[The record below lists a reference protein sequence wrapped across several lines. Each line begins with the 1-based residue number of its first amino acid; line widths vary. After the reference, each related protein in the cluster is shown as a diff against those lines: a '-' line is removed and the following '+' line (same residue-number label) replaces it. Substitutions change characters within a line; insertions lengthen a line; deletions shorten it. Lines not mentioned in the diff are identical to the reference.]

1 MAAQD
6 KAAQAA
12 AADIEFTDQQQRY
25 IDAPLDRH
33 VYLRAC
39 PGSGKT
45 EVVAAKVCKI
55 IQEWNHHPSGIALLT
70 FLNSAADELQS
81 RVYKYLREPMGLPHY
96 ISTFDSFVLT
106 HLLSSIA
113 SEITGFQGRDGDFR
127 IRIIDKSADIYRT
140 RNKICG
146 RTVSACRYNYDKGSK
161 RFVFSTNDRKW
172 DNEANLAQQDEA
184 DQKTLLTN
192 KKRLWAAG
200 FATYGD
206 IDILALVGMQ
216 EEKFKDYFSRIA
228 RRFPLVI
235 VDECQDLSA
244 EQLLIVKRLSLLG
257 VKFHFVGDLNQSI
270 YGFRKSNPASV
281 RRRMEELG
289 FEEYVLNENWRSS
302 QAIVDVCSNI
312 LQSDRVVGNPRI
324 ASVKPRVVEYQN
336 CPSEVLP
343 AIREMSLIH
352 DKVVIVARGYTT
364 LQRLRNGRAFEGIEL
379 LALACLNLK
388 AGRLTDIPQCLETFG
403 KWLAARLELQ
413 VTKAGPYCPMDIES
427 KLAWRIFLHDGLQFL
442 VEHGIG
448 DDNQTWSN
456 WARAAKIALGKLPDQ
471 TFVPVE
477 VREHLDGL
485 RGLHLRARSGQG
497 KMLISER
504 LAGVPDVA
512 TQRDCLRFETIHGVK
527 GETHDVT
534 VVVSSQK
541 PGVHQSHW
549 KDWLRDRTSEAARF
563 AYVASSRPKHVL
575 IWAVKKLKAED
586 RLVLEGL
593 GFELP

>member
-1 MAAQD
+1 MAAQE
-6 KAAQAA
+6 KPAHVRAAG
-12 AADIEFTDQQQRY
+12 IEFTVQQQRY

-33 VYLRAC
+33 VYLKAC

-55 IQEWNHHPSGIALLT
+55 IQEWNRHPAGIVLLT
-70 FLNSAADELQS
+70 FLNSATDELQS
-81 RVYKYLREPMGLPHY
+81 RVYKYLREPLGLPHY

-127 IRIIDKSADIYRT
+127 TRIIDKSADIYHT
-140 RNKICG
+140 RIKICG

-161 RFVFSTNDRKW
+161 RYVFSTNDRKW
-172 DNEANLAQQDEA
+172 DNEANLAEQDEA
-184 DQKTLLTN
+184 DQKALLAT

-216 EEKFKDYFSRIA
+216 EEKFKDYFSRVA

-270 YGFRKSNPASV
+270 YGFRKSNPANV
-281 RRRMEELG
+281 RRRMEDLG
-289 FEEYVLNENWRSS
+289 FEEYVLNENWRSG

-312 LQSDRVVGNPRI
+312 LQSQRVVGNPGI
-324 ASVKPRVVEYQN
+324 ASVKPRIVEYQT

-343 AIREMSLIH
+343 AIREMCLIH
-352 DKVVIVARGYTT
+352 DKVVVVARGHTT
-364 LQRLRNGRAFEGIEL
+364 LQRLRTGRAFEGIEL
-379 LALACLNLK
+379 LALACMNLK
-388 AGRLTDIPQCLETFG
+388 TGRLTDIAQCLETFG
-403 KWLAARLELQ
+403 KWLATRLDLQ
-413 VTKAGPYCPMDIES
+413 VTRAGPYCPLDFES
-427 KLAWRIFLHDGLQFL
+427 KLAWRIFLHDSLQFL
-442 VEHGIG
+442 VENELG
-448 DDNQTWSN
+448 DGGQTWSS
-456 WARAAKIALGKLPDQ
+456 WARAAKIALGQLPDRA
-471 TFVPVE
+471 FVPVE
-477 VREHLDGL
+477 MRGRLEGL
-485 RGLHLRARSGQG
+485 RGLNLRARPGQG
-497 KMLISER
+497 KSLISER
-504 LAGVPDVA
+504 LAGVPDEA
-512 TQRDCLRFETIHGVK
+512 AHRDSLRFETIHGVK

-534 VVVSSQK
+534 VVVSSLQ
-541 PGVHQSHW
+541 PGVHLSHW

-586 RLVLEGL
+586 RLVLEAL

>member
-1 MAAQD
+1 MAARENPAQVD
-6 KAAQAA
+6 AAG
-12 AADIEFTDQQQRY
+12 IEFTDQQQRY
-25 IDAPLDRH
+25 IDAPLDQH

-55 IQEWNHHPSGIALLT
+55 IQEWNHHPAGIVLLT
-70 FLNSAADELQS
+70 FLNSATDELQS
-81 RVYKYLREPMGLPHY
+81 RVYKYLREPLGSPHC

-140 RNKICG
+140 RVKICG
-146 RTVSACRYNYDKGSK
+146 RTVSACRYNYDLGSG

-172 DNEANLAQQDEA
+172 DKEANLAQFDA
-184 DQKTLLTN
+184 DTKGELSAT
-192 KKRLWAAG
+192 KKRLWAGG

-206 IDILALVGMQ
+206 VDVLALVGLR
-216 EEKFKDYFSRIA
+216 EDKFKEYFSRIA

-244 EQLLIVKRLSLLG
+244 EQLLIVKKLSLLG

-270 YGFRKSNPASV
+270 YGFRKSNPTNV

-289 FEEYVLNENWRSS
+289 FEEYALNENWRSG
-302 QAIVDVCSNI
+302 QAIVDVCANI
-312 LQSDRVVGNPRI
+312 LESERVVGNPRI
-324 ASVKPRVVEYQN
+324 ASVKPRVLEYLN

-343 AIREMSLIH
+343 AIREMTLIH
-352 DKVVIVARGYTT
+352 DKVVVVARGHAT
-364 LQRLRNGRAFEGIEL
+364 LQRLRTGRAFEGIEL
-379 LALACLNLK
+379 LALACMNLK
-388 AGRLTDIPQCLETFG
+388 AGRLTDIAQCLETFG
-403 KWLAARLELQ
+403 KWLATRLDLQ
-413 VTKAGPYCPMDIES
+413 VTRAGPYCPLDFES
-427 KLAWRIFLHDGLQFL
+427 KLAWRIFLHDSLQFL
-442 VEHGIG
+442 VENELG
-448 DDNQTWSN
+448 DGGQTWSS
-456 WARAAKIALGKLPDQ
+456 WARAAKIALGQLPDRA
-471 TFVPVE
+471 FVPVE
-477 VREHLDGL
+477 MRGRLEGL
-485 RGLHLRARSGQG
+485 RGLNLRARPGQG
-497 KMLISER
+497 KSLISER
-504 LAGVPDVA
+504 LAGVPDEA
-512 TQRDCLRFETIHGVK
+512 AHRDSLRFETIHGVK

-534 VVVSSQK
+534 VVVSSLQ
-541 PGVHQSHW
+541 PGVHLSHW

-586 RLVLEGL
+586 RLVLEAL

>member
-1 MAAQD
+1 VRAAG
-6 KAAQAA
+6 
-12 AADIEFTDQQQRY
+12 IEFTVQQQRY

-33 VYLRAC
+33 VYLKAC

-55 IQEWNHHPSGIALLT
+55 IQEWNRHPAGIVLLT
-70 FLNSAADELQS
+70 FLNSATDELQS
-81 RVYKYLREPMGLPHY
+81 RVYKYLREPLGLPHY

-127 IRIIDKSADIYRT
+127 IRIIDKSADIYHT
-140 RNKICG
+140 RIKICG

-161 RFVFSTNDRKW
+161 RYVFSTTDRKW
-172 DNEANLAQQDEA
+172 DNEANLAEQDEA
-184 DQKTLLTN
+184 DQKALLAT

-216 EEKFKDYFSRIA
+216 EEKFKDYFSRVA
-228 RRFPLVI
+228 HRFPLVI

-270 YGFRKSNPASV
+270 YGFRKSNPANV
-281 RRRMEELG
+281 RRRMEDLG
-289 FEEYVLNENWRSS
+289 FEEYVLNENWRSG

-312 LQSDRVVGNPRI
+312 LQSERVVGNPGI
-324 ASVKPRVVEYQN
+324 ASVKPRIVEYQT

-343 AIREMSLIH
+343 AIREMCLIH
-352 DKVVIVARGYTT
+352 DKVVVVARGHTT
-364 LQRLRNGRAFEGIEL
+364 LQRLRTGRAFEGIEL
-379 LALACLNLK
+379 LALACMNLK
-388 AGRLTDIPQCLETFG
+388 TGRLTDIAQCLETFG
-403 KWLAARLELQ
+403 KWLATRLDLQ
-413 VTKAGPYCPMDIES
+413 VTRAGPYCPLDFES
-427 KLAWRIFLHDGLQFL
+427 KLAWRIFLHDSLQFL
-442 VEHGIG
+442 VENELG
-448 DDNQTWSN
+448 DGSQTWSS
-456 WARAAKIALGKLPDQ
+456 WARAAKIALGQLPDRA
-471 TFVPVE
+471 FVPVE
-477 VREHLDGL
+477 MRGRLEGL
-485 RGLHLRARSGQG
+485 RGLNLRARPGQG
-497 KMLISER
+497 KSLISER
-504 LAGVPDVA
+504 LAGVPDEA
-512 TQRDCLRFETIHGVK
+512 AHRDSLRFETIHGVK

-534 VVVSSQK
+534 VVVSSLQ
-541 PGVHQSHW
+541 PGVHLSHW

-586 RLVLEGL
+586 RLVLEAL

>member
-1 MAAQD
+1 MAAQE
-6 KAAQAA
+6 KPAQMRAAG
-12 AADIEFTDQQQRY
+12 IEFTDQQQKY

-33 VYLRAC
+33 VYLKAC

-55 IQEWNHHPSGIALLT
+55 IREWNRHPAGIVLLT
-70 FLNSAADELQS
+70 FLNSATDELQS
-81 RVYKYLREPMGLPHY
+81 RVYKHLREPLGLPHY

-113 SEITGFQGRDGDFR
+113 SEITGFQGRHGDFR
-127 IRIIDKSADIYRT
+127 IRIIDKSADIYHT
-140 RNKICG
+140 RIKICG
-146 RTVSACRYNYDKGSK
+146 RTVSACRYNYDIGSK
-161 RFVFSTNDRKW
+161 RYVFSTNDRKW

-184 DQKTLLTN
+184 DQKALLAT

-270 YGFRKSNPASV
+270 YGFRKSNPANV

-289 FEEYVLNENWRSS
+289 FEEYVLNENWRSG

-312 LQSDRVVGNPRI
+312 LQSERVVGNPGI
-324 ASVKPRVVEYQN
+324 PSVKPRIFEYQT

-343 AIREMSLIH
+343 AIREMCLIH
-352 DKVVIVARGYTT
+352 DKVVVVARGHTT
-364 LQRLRNGRAFEGIEL
+364 LQRLRTGRAFEGIEL
-379 LALACLNLK
+379 LALACMNLK
-388 AGRLTDIPQCLETFG
+388 AGQLTDIAQCLETFG
-403 KWLAARLELQ
+403 KWLATRLDLQ
-413 VTKAGPYCPMDIES
+413 VTRAGPYCPLDFES
-427 KLAWRIFLHDGLQFL
+427 KLAWRKFLHDSLQFL
-442 VEHGIG
+442 VENELG
-448 DDNQTWSN
+448 DGGQTWSS
-456 WARAAKIALGKLPDQ
+456 WARAAKIALGQLPDRA
-471 TFVPVE
+471 FVPVE
-477 VREHLDGL
+477 MRGRLEGL
-485 RGLHLRARSGQG
+485 RGLNLRARPGQG
-497 KMLISER
+497 KSLISER
-504 LAGVPDVA
+504 LAGVPDKA
-512 TQRDCLRFETIHGVK
+512 AHRDSLRFDTIHGVK

-534 VVVSSQK
+534 VVVSSLQ
-541 PGVHQSHW
+541 PGVHLSHW
-549 KDWLRDRTSEAARF
+549 RDWLRDRTSEAARF

-586 RLVLEGL
+586 RLVLEAL